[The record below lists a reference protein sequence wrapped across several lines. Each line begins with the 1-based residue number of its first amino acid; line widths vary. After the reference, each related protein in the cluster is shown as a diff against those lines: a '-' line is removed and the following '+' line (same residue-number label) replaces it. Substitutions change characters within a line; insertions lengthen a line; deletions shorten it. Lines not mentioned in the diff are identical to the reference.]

1 MISLPHP
8 LRRPLP
14 SSDNILPNREN
25 CEPVRLRDKSQLHS
39 HQDNNNQDNYPTY
52 YPAPLLSSPNTAAA
66 SYRWS
71 EQLAQHA
78 TVAKL
83 RTAISCHSE
92 DLREMEF
99 LLPHR
104 ASHNTGGGGGV
115 GGGGAAA
122 ASANQ
127 SQPQLC
133 ISRHSQPKNAKLRD
147 ECDAD
152 QSPDSEEQRLPGDE
166 NASANLQH
174 QLSVHR
180 QPVQLRS
187 KISGN
192 TPHPRVSKMSKKQ
205 LKLAQAQLD
214 KLTQS
219 NIHLHGR
226 HRQRPRPRPRHR
238 RPLLLKIP
246 IPFLRIPSTNLASI
260 FFRSSLFCRGA
271 WASGEGTHHTRIN
284 GCGCE

>member
-1 MISLPHP
+1 MISFFLPP
-8 LRRPLP
+8 QLP
-14 SSDNILPNREN
+14 FVVALDNIF
-25 CEPVRLRDKSQLHS
+25 EPVRLRDKSQHQHH

-52 YPAPLLSSPNTAAA
+52 YPAPLLSPPASNAA
-66 SYRWS
+66 YRWS
-71 EQLAQHA
+71 EQLTQHA

-83 RTAISCHSE
+83 RTAISCQSR
-92 DLREMEF
+92 DLREIES
-99 LLPHR
+99 LLPH
-104 ASHNTGGGGGV
+104 ST
-115 GGGGAAA
+115 GAAA
-122 ASANQ
+122 AAQHNMSATARQ
-127 SQPQLC
+127 PQPQPQLC
-133 ISRHSQPKNAKLRD
+133 ISRHSQPKSAKLRD
-147 ECDAD
+147 ERDDDED
-152 QSPDSEEQRLPGDE
+152 QSPDSEEHHRLPGDE

-226 HRQRPRPRPRHR
+226 HGH
-238 RPLLLKIP
+238 PLLLLHP
-246 IPFLRIPSTNLASI
+246 GLRLHPY
-260 FFRSSLFCRGA
+260 C
-271 WASGEGTHHTRIN
+271 
-284 GCGCE
+284 

>member
-1 MISLPHP
+1 MISLPLP

-25 CEPVRLRDKSQLHS
+25 CEPVRLRDKSQH
-39 HQDNNNQDNYPTY
+39 HHQQDNNNQDNYPTY
-52 YPAPLLSSPNTAAA
+52 YPAPLLSSPNAAA
-66 SYRWS
+66 AYRWS
-71 EQLAQHA
+71 EQLTQHA

-104 ASHNTGGGGGV
+104 ASHNTGG

-226 HRQRPRPRPRHR
+226 HRQRPRPRHR
-238 RPLLLKIP
+238 RPLLLKIALP
-246 IPFLRIPSTNLASI
+246 I
-260 FFRSSLFCRGA
+260 LFQYLP
-271 WASGEGTHHTRIN
+271 N
-284 GCGCE
+284 